1 MKILIT
7 GGTGFIGRHLCGQ
20 LLAQGHEITVLTR
33 RPDSIETVF
42 AGGAK
47 VLAITDLQAWTA
59 DHAYDAVIN
68 LAGEPIMARRWSKS
82 RKQVLWDSRVTLTQQ
97 LVECIR
103 RADIKPSVFISGSAI
118 GIYGDQGD
126 LEIDESCSGS
136 TGFGQQLCREWET
149 AASAVADLGV
159 RVCLLR
165 TGLVVG
171 SQGGFLR
178 QMLLSFRLGLGGRI
192 GTGRQWMSWVHLDD
206 HIRMTQFLLD
216 SPAAN
221 GAYNVTS
228 PNPVTNSEFTRL
240 LAKELH
246 RPAVIPVPAW
256 LLKLAAGE
264 MSELLLG
271 SQRVLPRRALVL
283 GFKFNYETLEPALR
297 NALGSQN

>member
-7 GGTGFIGRHLCGQ
+7 GGTGFIGRHLCRY
-20 LLAQGHEITVLTR
+20 LLAQGHELTVLTR
-33 RPDSIETVF
+33 RSIVLGQLYGE
-42 AGGAK
+42 AK
-47 VLAITDLQAWTA
+47 VTAISDLQAWKA
-59 DHAYDAVIN
+59 DQAHDAIIN
-68 LAGEPIMARRWSKS
+68 LAGEPIMARRWSKA

-103 RADIKPSVFISGSAI
+103 TANVKPSVFISGSAI

-126 LEIDESCSGS
+126 LELDEDSSVGDN
-136 TGFGQQLCREWET
+136 GFGQHLCREWES
-149 AASAVADLGV
+149 AATVAANLGI

-171 SQGGFLR
+171 RQGGFLQ
-178 QMLLSFRLGLGGRI
+178 QMLLPFRLGLGGRI

-206 HIRMTQFLLD
+206 HIRMTQLLLD
-216 SPAAN
+216 SPAAV

-228 PNPVTNSEFTRL
+228 PNPVTNAEFTKI

-246 RPAVIPVPAW
+246 RPAMIPVPAS
-256 LLKLAAGE
+256 LLKLVAGE

-271 SQRVLPRRALVL
+271 SQRVLPRKALAQ
-283 GFKFNYETLEPALR
+283 GFKFNFETLEPALR
-297 NALGSQN
+297 NVLRGQN

>member
-7 GGTGFIGRHLCGQ
+7 GGTGFIGRHLCSQ
-20 LLAQGHEITVLTR
+20 LLAQDHELTVLTR
-33 RPDSIETVF
+33 RPLTHDPLFGS
-42 AGGAK
+42 AK
-47 VLAITDLQAWTA
+47 VTAISDLQDWKA
-59 DHAYDAVIN
+59 DQAHDAIIN
-68 LAGEPIMARRWSKS
+68 LAGEPIMARRWSQS

-103 RADIKPSVFISGSAI
+103 RANVKPSVFISGSAI

-126 LEIDESCSGS
+126 LELDEDSSGEN
-136 TGFGQQLCREWET
+136 GFSQQLCREWES
-149 AASAVADLGV
+149 AASVAADLGV
-159 RVCLLR
+159 RVCMLR

-171 SQGGFLR
+171 RQGGFLQ
-178 QMLLSFRLGLGGRI
+178 QMLLPFRLGLGGRI

-206 HIRMTQFLLD
+206 HICMTQRLLA
-216 SPAAN
+216 SPAAG

-228 PNPVTNSEFTRL
+228 PNPVTNAEFTRI

-246 RPAVIPVPAW
+246 RPAVIPVPAA
-256 LLKLAAGE
+256 LLKLAVGE

-271 SQRVLPRRALVL
+271 SQRVLPRKALAL

-297 NALGSQN
+297 NALGDPN